1 MSELREQVRDRYA
14 AGALSM
20 SEYGDELMRAGFVD
34 ISIDLT
40 HELAEEIF
48 SANVLARK
56 PA

>member
-1 MSELREQVRDRYA
+1 MRDRYA